1 MNERLRVAILTGC
14 LFVIGLHL
22 RQSGRLLSEVW
33 RGPYAPGPVQLESTH
48 SEETPLEP
56 PLASLDAPDVLVGA
70 LAAQR

>member
-33 RGPYAPGPVQLESTH
+33 RGPYAPAPTHLEDLRS
-48 SEETPLEP
+48 EP
-56 PLASLDAPDVLVGA
+56 PLAALASPDVLVGA
-70 LAAQR
+70 IAAQR

>member
-33 RGPYAPGPVQLESTH
+33 RGPYAPAATH
-48 SEETPLEP
+48 LAETRSEP
-56 PLASLDAPDVLVGA
+56 PLAELASSDVLVGA
-70 LAAQR
+70 VASQR